1 MNQDFNTFQNPSFSK
16 ETYKEESNEQISA
29 KLDNID
35 KNIVEL
41 CNGINAIE
49 EAVNLILSEV
59 KNKRNAETIVETK
72 EESVQE
78 EPVTFERI
86 ERFEPAF
93 DIKETDNTKVENASF
108 EMPVVNEVKTEEP
121 VETLNLDGMISIDSL
136 LKQEEVVPSVST
148 FEEQAKV
155 ASPQPTY
162 EEEVPSKV
170 AEIIDINIPNAFGDG
185 RQRSVALDLN
195 SHNTLLN
202 KKDTMTLT
210 LERAA

>member
-136 LKQEEVVPSVST
+136 LKQEEPVVPPV
-148 FEEQAKV
+148 
-155 ASPQPTY
+155 PIY

>member
-16 ETYKEESNEQISA
+16 EIYKEESNEQISA

-93 DIKETDNTKVENASF
+93 DIKETDNTNVENASV
-108 EMPVVNEVKTEEP
+108 EMPVINEVKPEEP

-136 LKQEEVVPSVST
+136 LKQEEPVVPPVP
-148 FEEQAKV
+148 V
-155 ASPQPTY
+155 Y
-162 EEEVPSKV
+162 EEEVPSKAV
-170 AEIIDINIPNAFGDG
+170 EIIDINIPNAFGDG

-202 KKDTMTLT
+202 KKDTMALT

>member
-16 ETYKEESNEQISA
+16 EIYKEESNEQISA

-93 DIKETDNTKVENASF
+93 DIKETDNTNVENASV
-108 EMPVVNEVKTEEP
+108 EMPVINEVKTEEP

-136 LKQEEVVPSVST
+136 LKQEEPVVPPVP
-148 FEEQAKV
+148 V
-155 ASPQPTY
+155 Y
-162 EEEVPSKV
+162 EEEVPSKA

-202 KKDTMTLT
+202 KKDTMALT

>member
-108 EMPVVNEVKTEEP
+108 EMPVINEVKTDEP

-136 LKQEEVVPSVST
+136 LKQEEPVVPPV
-148 FEEQAKV
+148 
-155 ASPQPTY
+155 PIY

-170 AEIIDINIPNAFGDG
+170 AKIIDINIPNAFGDG

-202 KKDTMTLT
+202 KKDTMALT

>member
-16 ETYKEESNEQISA
+16 EIYKEESNEQISA

-93 DIKETDNTKVENASF
+93 DIKETDNTNVENASV
-108 EMPVVNEVKTEEP
+108 EMPVINEVKTEEP

-136 LKQEEVVPSVST
+136 LKQEEPVVPPVP
-148 FEEQAKV
+148 V
-155 ASPQPTY
+155 Y
-162 EEEVPSKV
+162 EEEVPSKA

-202 KKDTMTLT
+202 KKDAMALT

>member
-93 DIKETDNTKVENASF
+93 DIKETDNTNVENASF

-136 LKQEEVVPSVST
+136 LKQEEPVVPPV
-148 FEEQAKV
+148 
-155 ASPQPTY
+155 PIY
-162 EEEVPSKV
+162 EEEVASKV

>member
-78 EPVTFERI
+78 EPVTEVT
-86 ERFEPAF
+86 ENTDAQ
-93 DIKETDNTKVENASF
+93 IKAMQELRKEYELNIVDSDLHDNYTKYIQNSLAQLQSEANSS
-108 EMPVVNEVKTEEP
+108 KT
-121 VETLNLDGMISIDSL
+121 T
-136 LKQEEVVPSVST
+136 
-148 FEEQAKV
+148 
-155 ASPQPTY
+155 
-162 EEEVPSKV
+162 
-170 AEIIDINIPNAFGDG
+170 
-185 RQRSVALDLN
+185 
-195 SHNTLLN
+195 
-202 KKDTMTLT
+202 KK
-210 LERAA
+210 

>member
-16 ETYKEESNEQISA
+16 EIYKEESNEQIST

-136 LKQEEVVPSVST
+136 LKQEEPVVPPV
-148 FEEQAKV
+148 
-155 ASPQPTY
+155 PIY

-202 KKDTMTLT
+202 KKDTMALT

>member
-16 ETYKEESNEQISA
+16 EIYKEESNEQISA

-93 DIKETDNTKVENASF
+93 DIKETDNTNVENVSV
-108 EMPVVNEVKTEEP
+108 EMPVINEVKTEEP

-136 LKQEEVVPSVST
+136 LKQEEPVVPPVP
-148 FEEQAKV
+148 V
-155 ASPQPTY
+155 Y
-162 EEEVPSKV
+162 EEEVPSKA

-202 KKDTMTLT
+202 KKDTMALT

>member
-16 ETYKEESNEQISA
+16 EIYKEESNEQISA

-59 KNKRNAETIVETK
+59 KNKRNAEMIVETK

-93 DIKETDNTKVENASF
+93 DIKETDNTNVENVSV
-108 EMPVVNEVKTEEP
+108 EMPVINEVKTEEP

-136 LKQEEVVPSVST
+136 LKQEEPVVPPVP
-148 FEEQAKV
+148 V
-155 ASPQPTY
+155 Y
-162 EEEVPSKV
+162 E
-170 AEIIDINIPNAFGDG
+170 
-185 RQRSVALDLN
+185 
-195 SHNTLLN
+195 
-202 KKDTMTLT
+202 
-210 LERAA
+210 

>member
-16 ETYKEESNEQISA
+16 EIYKEESNEQISA

-93 DIKETDNTKVENASF
+93 DIKETDNTNVENASV
-108 EMPVVNEVKTEEP
+108 EMPVINEVKPEEP

-136 LKQEEVVPSVST
+136 LKQEEPVVPPVP
-148 FEEQAKV
+148 V
-155 ASPQPTY
+155 Y
-162 EEEVPSKV
+162 EEEVPSKA

-202 KKDTMTLT
+202 KKDTMALT

>member
-16 ETYKEESNEQISA
+16 EIYKEESNEQIST

-93 DIKETDNTKVENASF
+93 DIKETDNTKVENVPV
-108 EMPVVNEVKTEEP
+108 EMPVINEVKTEEP

-136 LKQEEVVPSVST
+136 LKQEEPVVPPV
-148 FEEQAKV
+148 
-155 ASPQPTY
+155 PIY
-162 EEEVPSKV
+162 EEEVPAKV

-202 KKDTMTLT
+202 KKDTMALT